1 MRSGDGIWSR
11 HKVAQA
17 SQIRQAYDARVF
29 IGLRP
34 CFRCQHK
41 SGRNGHWLV
50 MVDRFRLVIRPVDG
64 ALQAPSCLI
73 SGFGQA

>member
-1 MRSGDGIWSR
+1 
-11 HKVAQA
+11 
-17 SQIRQAYDARVF
+17 
-29 IGLRP
+29 
-34 CFRCQHK
+34 
-41 SGRNGHWLV
+41 